1 MLLPGLNTLLSIIV
15 IKKYYMLRDET
26 VAWLVSH
33 SIIQSFSPACVNR
46 LQKTTHVFEF
56 FCVIDNWNV
65 TRQRLNCIYKVSNYE
80 MIRNDE
86 NLKKVEI
93 FYIEFS
99 IAQALIKLQIVSQVC
114 SPDL

>member
-56 FCVIDNWNV
+56 FCD
-65 TRQRLNCIYKVSNYE
+65 RQ
-80 MIRNDE
+80 
-86 NLKKVEI
+86 LKCNKTE
-93 FYIEFS
+93 
-99 IAQALIKLQIVSQVC
+99 IKLYLQGFK
-114 SPDL
+114 L